1 MKAFPPRLRTKQ
13 NGKLQFWKNC
23 ISCISHCKL
32 DSFPTLK
39 DFSNEI
45 GDDINEGDF
54 LILYN
59 EMHEHLE
66 SMHNSGNQISK

>member
-1 MKAFPPRLRTKQ
+1 MFASLRSWQ
-13 NGKLQFWKNC
+13 LLN
-23 ISCISHCKL
+23 
-32 DSFPTLK
+32 D
-39 DFSNEI
+39 EI

-66 SMHNSGNQISK
+66 SMHNSGNQISKWPMYDDSKSFKDNRSIQRARQTNGF